1 MKRPFLI
8 KVRELCASW
17 EDAPKTPLPEQ
28 PEEVD
33 GLEVLFQRLEEMPY
47 RKPDSPTGRLT
58 ELTEL
63 MNDFSLEEL
72 ADFFTALLLE
82 DPELMSLPLFP
93 DTLHV
98 SKSEAS
104 YDWLMNLPYTTMA
117 KARSIFESL
126 FEGALD
132 GAYGPEGS
140 VAALQ
145 KIKALTAK
153 NRAGLPFEYLE
164 RKVRSGG
171 LAPALRLELA
181 QLMVLHEDYDLDF
194 SAAESL
200 FSVQR
205 TPYMLPALMEAYLR
219 AGLEGAKQA
228 LRALNQ
234 FKEKDFPVRAVELMP
249 GMIYMLEEVARSF
262 RKAFPADWQ
271 KRLNR
276 FVHEE
281 LEIANSWLRELVAEE
296 LGVSLQRGEGIKQE
310 VQVAYSVETKEA
322 IMVAPEAITFK
333 DELSPE
339 MIRSWIGAA
348 MQDEKRKGLLFRGV
362 AQDLKRYAEVAARNA
377 RPLLVQ
383 LKRDTDIEVE
393 NVFEQMGIEVSLDPY
408 MVRAPFM
415 WSYTEG
421 AVNLKEKPNWKTHLK
436 EVFRKADNYKRQL
449 IGN

>member
-47 RKPDSPTGRLT
+47 RKVDSPTGRLT

-296 LGVSLQRGEGIKQE
+296 LGVSLQMGEGIKQE

>member
-47 RKPDSPTGRLT
+47 RKVDSPTGRLT

-153 NRAGLPFEYLE
+153 NHAGLPFEYLE
-164 RKVRSGG
+164 RKVRSGA
-171 LAPALRLELA
+171 LAPAFRLELA

-296 LGVSLQRGEGIKQE
+296 LGVSLQMGEGIKQE